1 MTLHVKRVRPLLAL
15 SFVVALPVA
24 AIAGPPLV
32 CFPAD
37 IGSAASLPWGP
48 GTGWNTPS
56 PSYDRTRV
64 VDDALALLTPTTPV
78 VVRMETLRR
87 ATIYASTD
95 ATRAARL
102 IEALRA
108 RTSAPDAL
116 AMFDYGYA
124 IEVMRQAQHSTRIA
138 LPVPADSG
146 VVLVERALAS
156 RRGDGAMHYAVALMH
171 VGTRAAGA
179 ATAHLDAAVA
189 AASHDAQL
197 ARTIDAHAE
206 LWGRRPVTGAR

>member
-1 MTLHVKRVRPLLAL
+1 MTLRANRVRPLLVL
-15 SFVVALPVA
+15 SFVAALPVA

-32 CFPAD
+32 CFPVE

-48 GTGWNTPS
+48 GPGWNTPL
-56 PSYDRTRV
+56 PSYDRARV
-64 VDDALALLTPTTPV
+64 VDDTLALLTPATPV

-108 RTSAPDAL
+108 RTSAPGAL

-124 IEVMRQAQHSTRIA
+124 IEVMRQAQHATRVV

-146 VVLVERALAS
+146 VALVERALAS
-156 RRGDGAMHYAVALMH
+156 NRGDGGMHYAMALMH
-171 VGTRAAGA
+171 IDTRAAGA
-179 ATAHLDAAVA
+179 ATSHLDAAVA
-189 AASHDAQL
+189 AASRDARL